1 MMAGQDN
8 GQGTTAGD
16 GLAAGRPA
24 ATRPAQQAAGQQAA
38 GQSAYPF
45 AAIVGMA
52 DLKLALLLN
61 AVSPAIGGVLVRG
74 EKGTAKSTVVRGLA
88 ALLPPA
94 EVVAGCRFACDPGA
108 PDPGCPD
115 GPHPDRPAGLRQ
127 PARLAELPVG
137 ATEDRLAGSLDIERA
152 LTEGVAAFEPGL
164 LAAAHRGL
172 LYVDEVNLLHDHLVD
187 LLLDA
192 AALGVNYVE
201 REGLSVRHAARFL
214 LVGTMNPEE
223 GELRPQLLDRF
234 GLTVEVAA
242 TRDPAQR
249 AEVVRR
255 RLAYETDPVGFA
267 ADWDED
273 SKRIARRVVTARERL
288 PAVRLPDGVL
298 QQICSV
304 CGAFEVDGLRADL
317 VTARTAIALAAWHGR
332 DEAGE
337 DDVRQAARL
346 ALPHR
351 RRRDPFDVPGLDEQA
366 LDDALQEALGQ
377 QGENPSGPVPD
388 GTDPDGTDPDGTDP
402 DGTNPDGTDPDGTGP
417 DGPDDHGPDG
427 GGPDGRGPGG
437 APRPGQES
445 RQPRDDP
452 AGPAPHDQDRR
463 QAAGAQ
469 AAAKAGAGDTGAQ
482 SATAPFRPRLLTVTG
497 IGQGAAGRRS
507 AARTPYGRVTGAR
520 LPAGRVHS
528 VHLPATLRA
537 AAPRAGRAAR
547 SVMPGSQ
554 SQPRPPA
561 AARFRIRPSD
571 LRETVRVG
579 REGNLVLFAVDAS
592 GSMAAG
598 RRIRAVKGAVLSL
611 LLDAYQRRDK
621 VGLVTFRGTAA
632 ELALPPTSSV
642 QAGARRLAA
651 LATGGRTP
659 LAAGLALAA
668 RVLRAER
675 LRDPDRRPL
684 LVVVTDGRATSG
696 TGAELARAIGA
707 LAGVAAIVL
716 DCESGAVRL
725 GLAGRLAGQLGG
737 SVVRLDELAAGSIT
751 GVVRAHGPAGRG
763 QPAGRGRPDA
773 PRQAGCRAGR
783 RPDHPAAARPPA
795 GDRAHRARQGKVDR
809 SFRPG
814 AAGLEP
820 GLAGCRF
827 PVRQVGQMAGRR
839 GARADHAR
847 QQRRGRHGG
856 LAQDG
861 RGLVLDPARHA
872 GPRRTRRRGLGA
884 DQQGSRR
891 AGLPVVRARRVHL
904 PGQVGLGGRRR
915 GDRCARGPARQPARG
930 DHRPGRRP

>member
-1 MMAGQDN
+1 MMAGRSI
-8 GQGTTAGD
+8 GD
-16 GLAAGRPA
+16 GGAGEHARDDSDQQPDGPRPA
-24 ATRPAQQAAGQQAA
+24 ADHLNGSGGRQPAARPATGQP
-38 GQSAYPF
+38 AYPF

-88 ALLPPA
+88 ALLPSA
-94 EVVAGCRFACDPGA
+94 DVVAGCRFACDPAA

-115 GPHPDRPAGLRQ
+115 GPHPDRPARLRR

-152 LTEGVAAFEPGL
+152 LTEGIAAFEPGL

-255 RLAYETDPVGFA
+255 RLAYEADPAGFA
-267 ADWDED
+267 TDWVLD
-273 SKRIARRVVTARERL
+273 SERIARRVVSARERL
-288 PAVRLPDGVL
+288 PSVRLPDDVL
-298 QQICSV
+298 RQICAV

-317 VTARTAIALAAWHGR
+317 VTARTAIALAAWHDR
-332 DEAGE
+332 DEVGE

-366 LDDALQEALGQ
+366 LDEALQDALGSGQ
-377 QGENPSGPVPD
+377 PAGASGGAPDGTGPEPPD
-388 GTDPDGTDPDGTDP
+388 GTDPDGSH
-402 DGTNPDGTDPDGTGP
+402 P
-417 DGPDDHGPDG
+417 DGPDDHHPDG
-427 GGPDGRGPGG
+427 GGPDRGGPGG
-437 APRPGQES
+437 APLPGANGHE
-445 RQPRDDP
+445 PAHDP
-452 AGPAPHDQDRR
+452 AKTKSPHHPDQ
-463 QAAGAQ
+463 QP
-469 AAAKAGAGDTGAQ
+469 AAALAEGQPGAARSDPATGA
-482 SATAPFRPRLLTVTG
+482 AAPFRPRLLTVTG
-497 IGQGAAGRRS
+497 IGQGAPGRRS

-520 LPAGRVHS
+520 LRAGRVHS

-537 AAPRAGRAAR
+537 AAPRIGRAVQQEAQQLAAPARAASPRPDSLAGRHPDRPGQR
-547 SVMPGSQ
+547 SA
-554 SQPRPPA
+554 PRPAVPRQA
-561 AARFRIRPSD
+561 GPPRIGPRLRIRPSD

-579 REGNLVLFAVDAS
+579 REGNLVLFVVDAS

-598 RRIRAVKGAVLSL
+598 QRIRAVKSAVLSL

-621 VGLVTFRGTAA
+621 VGLVTFRGAA
-632 ELALPPTSSV
+632 ADLALPPTSSV
-642 QAGARRLAA
+642 EAGARRLAA
-651 LATGGRTP
+651 LPTGGRTP
-659 LAAGLALAA
+659 LAAGLVLAA

-696 TGAELARAIGA
+696 TGADLARAVGA
-707 LAGVAAIVL
+707 LAGVAAVVI
-716 DCESGAVRL
+716 DCESGPVRL
-725 GLAGRLAGQLGG
+725 GLAVRLAAQLGG
-737 SVVRLDELAAGSIT
+737 SAVRLAELAAGGIT
-751 GVVRAHGPAGRG
+751 GVVSAHVPARRRAHAPAGR
-763 QPAGRGRPDA
+763 
-773 PRQAGCRAGR
+773 
-783 RPDHPAAARPPA
+783 
-795 GDRAHRARQGKVDR
+795 
-809 SFRPG
+809 
-814 AAGLEP
+814 
-820 GLAGCRF
+820 
-827 PVRQVGQMAGRR
+827 M
-839 GARADHAR
+839 
-847 QQRRGRHGG
+847 
-856 LAQDG
+856 
-861 RGLVLDPARHA
+861 A
-872 GPRRTRRRGLGA
+872 GPRRGVA
-884 DQQGSRR
+884 
-891 AGLPVVRARRVHL
+891 
-904 PGQVGLGGRRR
+904 
-915 GDRCARGPARQPARG
+915 
-930 DHRPGRRP
+930 